1 MFKQIRVSTL
11 ASALIYIVS
20 GLFLIFYPEVSVKI
34 VCTLL
39 GILVLAA
46 GILKVLSWFLLD
58 LKDSLL
64 RNDLLYGL
72 IGIVIGIVILTKQE
86 LLLDFIPLVT
96 GLLIC
101 ISGLSKLQSSAIAL
115 RIGFNN
121 AMIYFVLSIIS
132 IVFGLW
138 IMFFVQGMFAA
149 KTVFILIGAGLLFS
163 GLSDLFVTLFLS
175 AKYTDYVK
183 KYEQD
188 HNVIEAEVVKEE
200 EKDD

>member
-11 ASALIYIVS
+11 ASALIYIVF